1 MSLHRKMSTIKKQ
14 DQKLKES
21 ALDKDIISVIRQIQV
36 DEENQVFRAS
46 ILMDQVRT
54 NFKKIYLKH

>member
-1 MSLHRKMSTIKKQ
+1 MSTIKKQ

-36 DEENQVFRAS
+36 DEENQVSRAS

-54 NFKKIYLKH
+54 SFFLNYLKH